1 MFKGNALC
9 SFLLIKITIEPS
21 KIHEVPIMRLHKITL
36 AILSTQLLNACGGS
50 GDTSSNITPIPPTT
64 V

>member
-1 MFKGNALC
+1 
-9 SFLLIKITIEPS
+9 
-21 KIHEVPIMRLHKITL
+21 MRLHKITL
-36 AILSTQLLNACGGS
+36 AILSTQLLYACGGS